1 MIVKNKKSIRFIAFA
16 FSLAIMVF
24 VFIMSAQ
31 NATES
36 SATSGSFIRFLAPLL
51 NGKFDIMSEAEQIA
65 YISSLQ
71 HFVRKA
77 AHFSVYTALGFFLSI
92 GTFTFSIEKIYLRAA
107 IGFAVGAMYAVCDE
121 IHQSFIPGR
130 SGELRDVLIDS
141 SGVLLGVL
149 LITVIYFLYKK
160 IKACR

>member
-1 MIVKNKKSIRFIAFA
+1 MIIKNKKSIRFIAFA

-31 NATES
+31 DATES
-36 SATSGSFIRFLAPLL
+36 SATSGSFIRLIAPIV
-51 NGKFDIMSEAEQIA
+51 NWNFDSLSEIQQDEF
-65 YISSLQ
+65 ISSLQ
-71 HFVRKA
+71 NIVRKF
-77 AHFSVYTALGFFLSI
+77 AHFSIYTALGFFLSA
-92 GTFTFSIEKIYLRAA
+92 GMFTFNIKKIYLRAV
-107 IGFAVGAMYAVCDE
+107 IGFAVGVLYAVSDE